1 MFDYFMI
8 NYVTNATFFLMFFL
22 TILSYLF
29 AFKSTEKSHR
39 VLGMF
44 LFYIMFTMSL
54 ITIIL
59 SAILIYNLEKELD
72 KEDIN
77 RLVEN
82 GYITKDVALIINQ
95 NIKSKLIE
103 RDNGSKSVNP
113 YSISSITYIT
123 VRDAIRDS
131 NRDKAIN
138 NKKIKDSEALEN
150 AKLKAQEIDDAL
162 MEALRK
168 KEANDV
174 DH

>member
-8 NYVTNATFFLMFFL
+8 NYVSSATFFLMLFL

-39 VLGMF
+39 VLGMI
-44 LFYIMFTMSL
+44 LFFIMFTMLS

-59 SAILIYNLEKELD
+59 SAILMSNLEKELD

-103 RDNGSKSVNP
+103 KDNGSTSVNP
-113 YSISSITYIT
+113 YSISSITYTT
-123 VRDAIRDS
+123 VRDAIRD
-131 NRDKAIN
+131 
-138 NKKIKDSEALEN
+138 
-150 AKLKAQEIDDAL
+150 
-162 MEALRK
+162 
-168 KEANDV
+168 
-174 DH
+174 

>member
-8 NYVTNATFFLMFFL
+8 NYVSNATFFLMLFL

-39 VLGMF
+39 VLGMI
-44 LFYIMFTMSL
+44 LFFIMFTMLS

-59 SAILIYNLEKELD
+59 SAILISNLEKELD

-103 RDNGSKSVNP
+103 KDNGSTSVNP
-113 YSISSITYIT
+113 YSISSITYTT

-131 NRDKAIN
+131 NRDKAIDN
-138 NKKIKDSEALEN
+138 RKIKDSEALEN

-174 DH
+174 DD

>member
-8 NYVTNATFFLMFFL
+8 NYVTNATYATFFLMFFL

-29 AFKSTEKSHR
+29 ALKSKEKSHQ

-44 LFYIMFTMSL
+44 LFYLMFTMSL

-59 SAILIYNLEKELD
+59 SSILIYNLEKELD

-103 RDNGSKSVNP
+103 RDNGSKSVNQ
-113 YSISSITYIT
+113 YSITYIT

-131 NRDKAIN
+131 NIN
-138 NKKIKDSEALEN
+138 NRKIKDSEAIEN

>member
-39 VLGMF
+39 VLGTC

-59 SAILIYNLEKELD
+59 STILIYNLEKELD

-103 RDNGSKSVNP
+103 RDNGSKSVNQ
-113 YSISSITYIT
+113 YSITYIT

-131 NRDKAIN
+131 NIN
-138 NKKIKDSEALEN
+138 NRKIKDSEAIEN